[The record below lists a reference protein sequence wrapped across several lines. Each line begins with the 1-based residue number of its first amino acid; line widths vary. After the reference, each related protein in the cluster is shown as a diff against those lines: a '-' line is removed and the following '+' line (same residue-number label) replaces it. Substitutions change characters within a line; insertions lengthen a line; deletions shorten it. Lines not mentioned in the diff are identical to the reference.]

1 MGSPPSGR
9 REEPGREPRSLDDA
23 APTPPRAGWGR
34 VLAAC
39 VSVAVVAGAL
49 LSGFFRSLTT
59 LGAHDWDQM
68 ESHRYLVA
76 KSIRAY
82 GQFPFWDPYGCG
94 GFPAWGSPEGAS
106 TVASPVLPL
115 YVALPLEA
123 AVRAEV
129 VFFVVAFALGCWFFA
144 RGFVRDPI
152 AVAFVCIVG
161 ALSSRTALQIA
172 VGHTWHQLY
181 AGLPWVLGA
190 FFRATP
196 AGERVR
202 ARWIALGA
210 GVFALMILGNGIY
223 PVPHT
228 ALCVA
233 LLACYR
239 AWAER
244 SVKPLVGGAAIGVL
258 GGALAAPKV
267 LAIADALSRFPRYV
281 RSRETID
288 PLSWPRMFVSSVDDI
303 PGYQV
308 EGLDWM
314 WHEYGQYVGPI
325 ALAFILALVSRRRLS
340 ADPRV
345 RAMRAAGW
353 AFMLLALGGWGPWIV
368 LHLVPPFSSQHVPSR
383 FTLTAFLL
391 FAVVAANVAESRLAE
406 WRARLARPWLVDGG
420 LAAGFAITVAL
431 MAREDARA
439 TRPWFGLAVPTVAE
453 ETGGYVQYDEVPS
466 HLRYGLADPR
476 SPHGVD
482 GPPELL
488 ARRAN
493 VGSIRCTT
501 FPGLNFLAPR
511 EKDGRPRFQGARGIG
526 DAAYRGEVYVEGG
539 GEATIT
545 RWSPNE
551 VVVEVRGAAP
561 GARLFLNQNWD
572 AGWRANGA
580 PAEER
585 SDLVTHALGPGPSVV
600 TFAYRPRT
608 FDAGCAVAAVAAAIA
623 LAAALAHRRRYGSPV
638 VRSSSV

>member
-1 MGSPPSGR
+1 
-9 REEPGREPRSLDDA
+9 
-23 APTPPRAGWGR
+23 
-34 VLAAC
+34 VLFAC

-49 LSGFFRSLTT
+49 LSGFFRSLST

-76 KSIRAY
+76 KSIRVY

-115 YVALPLEA
+115 YLLLPLEA

-129 VFFVVAFALGCWFFA
+129 VFFVVAFTLGCWFFA
-144 RGFVRDPI
+144 RGFVRDPV
-152 AVAFVCIVG
+152 AVAFVCLVG

-196 AGERVR
+196 PGERLR
-202 ARWIALGA
+202 ARWIAAGA

-233 LLACYR
+233 LIAAYR
-239 AWAER
+239 AWAEK
-244 SVKPLVGGAAIGVL
+244 SVRPLVGGAALGAL

-267 LAIADALSRFPRYV
+267 LAIGDALSRFPRYV

-288 PLSWPRMFVSSVDDI
+288 PLSWPRMFVSSVDDV
-303 PGYQV
+303 PNYQV

-314 WHEYGQYVGPI
+314 WHEYGQYIGPI
-325 ALAFILALVSRRRLS
+325 ALVFILALVSRRRLS
-340 ADPRV
+340 DDPRV
-345 RAMRAAGW
+345 RAMRATGW

-391 FAVVAANVAESRLAE
+391 FAVVAASVAEARLPG
-406 WRARLARPWLVDGG
+406 WRARLPRPWLADAG
-420 LAAGFAITVAL
+420 LAAGFVVTVAL

-439 TRPWFGLAVPTVAE
+439 TRPWFGLAVPEVAE
-453 ETGGYVQYDEVPS
+453 ETAGYVQYDEVPS
-466 HLRYGLADPR
+466 WLRYGIADPR

-526 DAAYRGEVYVEGG
+526 DGAYRGEAYVEGG
-539 GEATIT
+539 GEASIA

-551 VVVEVRGAAP
+551 VTVEVRGAAS
-561 GARLFLNQNWD
+561 GARLLLNQNWD

-580 PAEER
+580 PAE
-585 SDLVTHALGPGPSVV
+585 SSADLVARTLAPGERVV
-600 TFAYRPRT
+600 TFTYRPRT
-608 FDAGCAVAAVAAAIA
+608 FDSGCAVAAAAAAIA
-623 LAAALAHRRRYGSPV
+623 LAAALAHRRRYGSDV
-638 VRSSSV
+638 VRSSNV